1 MFLTEVTKLL
11 LPQLWKGAIVVLD
24 HLKSCPYCR
33 VCHRS
38 GGSKGNLVSSLLSR
52 LVTDGM
58 VLVEAQT
65 VVACHPAGSYEGL
78 YQALTLAVNPITED
92 DAFGW
97 FAHCGLFF

>member
-78 YQALTLAVNPITED
+78 YQALTLAVTPITED